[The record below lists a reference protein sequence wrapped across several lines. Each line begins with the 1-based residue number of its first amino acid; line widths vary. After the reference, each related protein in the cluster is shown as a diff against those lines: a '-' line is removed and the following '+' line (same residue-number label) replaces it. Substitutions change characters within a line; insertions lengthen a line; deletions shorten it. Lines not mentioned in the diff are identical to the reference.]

1 MARVKA
7 RWGARGER
15 TSLFRGCKKAVL
27 WHDAL
32 LAEMG
37 RKWGASGAQVGRR
50 WDADGGCRLMG
61 TVSLVRAA
69 ECIRII
75 HALLPVRGHTQH
87 RMGLGELV

>member
-1 MARVKA
+1 MPRMCMTAKRWRVLKPV
-7 RWGARGER
+7 GERAGGR
-15 TSLFRGCKKAVL
+15 TSLFRGRKKTVL

-37 RKWGASGAQVGRR
+37 RK

-69 ECIRII
+69 ECLRII